1 MSSIGDARLEMD
13 DVNATPAEEAHAS
26 APAAVVLWAPWRS
39 DIEAEC
45 ARMGVPERPGDDG

>member
-13 DVNATPAEEAHAS
+13 DVNATPAEEPP
-26 APAAVVLWAPWRS
+26 APAAVVLLAPWRS

-45 ARMGVPERPGDDG
+45 ARMGVPERPGDGG